1 MELLGAQAC
10 RPGAWGGEERGGL
23 PLEASLE
30 VNESRSK
37 AVPFGSLL
45 REVHSAINNGF
56 VFTRRLSASHYRSC
70 RSCERILARLRSSS
84 SRSISSSSTIS
95 SSNSSSSSGSAEP
108 RAAVRGSRP
117 APGREQRAAA

>member
-1 MELLGAQAC
+1 MELPGAQAC
-10 RPGAWGGEERGGL
+10 RPGARGGEERGGL

-84 SRSISSSSTIS
+84 SISSSSSTIS
-95 SSNSSSSSGSAEP
+95 SSNSSSSTEP
-108 RAAVRGSRP
+108 RAAVRRSP
-117 APGREQRAAA
+117 PTPGREQRAAA